1 MKRLLFLFVIG
12 FVGLGVI
19 GGIFM
24 DSPPPVN
31 NPAPNIDNQ
40 QDAEDEIV
48 EVDNG
53 DVEDELKASDV
64 VADAGI
70 VEAPKEEPKVIP
82 EVHDTP
88 ENESDEQVAL
98 HSQADVLRIEQFHKR
113 IMDLYRTI
121 EKKKTLG
128 FNDPKIQGGLARQK
142 LWLEFMNPWNA
153 KVNALTD
160 EIGTVNG
167 NDPIPENTLRFAAGQ
182 LVTLSHPVS
191 FNKPQTYRERQEY
204 FLELIREFNSELK
217 EFKIVVGRNTRLND
231 TLASSKEDS
240 GVKQLR
246 VWKDITGEF
255 EIKAVFK
262 GFVNDDEI
270 ELVAEDGKVIKVPL
284 ISLGEYEQ
292 EVAHAMQ
299 KTINKKSQ

>member
-1 MKRLLFLFVIG
+1 M
-12 FVGLGVI
+12 
-19 GGIFM
+19 
-24 DSPPPVN
+24 
-31 NPAPNIDNQ
+31 
-40 QDAEDEIV
+40 
-48 EVDNG
+48 
-53 DVEDELKASDV
+53 
-64 VADAGI
+64 
-70 VEAPKEEPKVIP
+70 
-82 EVHDTP
+82 
-88 ENESDEQVAL
+88 
-98 HSQADVLRIEQFHKR
+98 
-113 IMDLYRTI
+113 
-121 EKKKTLG
+121 
-128 FNDPKIQGGLARQK
+128 
-142 LWLEFMNPWNA
+142 
-153 KVNALTD
+153 
-160 EIGTVNG
+160 
-167 NDPIPENTLRFAAGQ
+167 
-182 LVTLSHPVS
+182 TLSHPVS

-299 KTINKKSQ
+299 KTIDKKSQ